1 MFLSLILVKYVLGY
15 VYVLLLLYIMFL
27 EIFSQSVSLT
37 YIDSIEIVDFNI
49 LTLIAK
55 SMFLTDLTRFKFSID
70 LLLTLQL
77 SLKVLYVY
85 LI

>member
-1 MFLSLILVKYVLGY
+1 
-15 VYVLLLLYIMFL
+15 MFL

-49 LTLIAK
+49 LTLIVK